1 MVRFMIEVSGSRT
14 GGGIA
19 RLAVVAMVWFL
30 SLGVAVWAGVHWARE
45 SPARTSLDIAESKAQ
60 RHSEPT
66 ETFSPTII
74 AAPGAA
80 LDTAELRKII
90 HDELAQ
96 QLADL
101 RRAPLDN
108 DAPETLQDP
117 KGVSPELQARGEE
130 ASRFVERA
138 VSSGRW
144 TSEERQRFS
153 TVTMGLAPPTV
164 IELQRKVNI
173 AINRGQLAVIDNYP
187 PFGPPLPP

>member
-1 MVRFMIEVSGSRT
+1 
-14 GGGIA
+14 
-19 RLAVVAMVWFL
+19 MVWFL
-30 SLGVAVWAGVHWARE
+30 SLGVAVWAGAHWARE
-45 SPARTSLDIAESKAQ
+45 SPARASLDIADSKAQ
-60 RHSEPT
+60 RHSEAA

-74 AAPGAA
+74 ASPGAA
-80 LDTAELRKII
+80 LDTAELRKMI

-108 DAPETLQDP
+108 DAPENIQDP
-117 KGVSPELQARGEE
+117 KPMSPELQARSEE

-153 TVTMGLAPPTV
+153 MVTIGLAPPTV
-164 IELQRKVNI
+164 LELQRKVNI
-173 AINRGQLAVIDNYP
+173 AINRGQLAVVDGSP
-187 PFGPPLPP
+187 PFGPPLPPSAR